1 MQGGDC
7 SEKDRGRLSERRAAS
22 GERRAASSEA
32 AGGGS
37 DGASGG
43 VPVFAFV
50 QRRCDDVKL
59 QSGRGARAGP
69 RCYSYLFLT
78 RTTKAP
84 HMLSVSRQ
92 TEGSR
97 LARSEPPRRAPLSV
111 IFVDRKQVWVS
122 GHVVWLTV
130 IQRPSP
136 RRPTE

>member
-1 MQGGDC
+1 MKGA
-7 SEKDRGRLSERRAAS
+7 RGRLQRKGQRTSGRAAS

-111 IFVDRKQVWVS
+111 IFVDRKQVWYQVTLY
-122 GHVVWLTV
+122 GL
-130 IQRPSP
+130 Q
-136 RRPTE
+136 